1 MTTLSVKALSSSAGA
16 KRDAQDLAPGK
27 AVTVIVSRPRG
38 FSTVLSGV
46 HYRFD
51 VDKGLQIG
59 RAIAAT
65 TPAVPDL
72 SGVVGVSP

>member
-1 MTTLSVKALSSSAGA
+1 
-16 KRDAQDLAPGK
+16 
-27 AVTVIVSRPRG
+27 
-38 FSTVLSGV
+38 VLSGV

-72 SGVVGVSP
+72 SGVVVVSP